1 MLTVSKGSQK
11 VLEMGERPF
20 DALDYGKPDLEFA
33 RFLGTIDFSTVTV
46 QPDAACEFQ
55 NLR

>member
-20 DALDYGKPDLEFA
+20 DALDYGKPDLESF
-33 RFLGTIDFSTVTV
+33 RFIETMVCSTTT
-46 QPDAACEFQ
+46 DHRAADCEFLYQ
-55 NLR
+55 R